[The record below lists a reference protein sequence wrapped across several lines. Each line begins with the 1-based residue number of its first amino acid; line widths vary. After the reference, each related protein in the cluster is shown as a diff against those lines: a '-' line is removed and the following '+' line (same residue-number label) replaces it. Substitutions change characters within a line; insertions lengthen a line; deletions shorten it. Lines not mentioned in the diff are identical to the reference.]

1 MKKAIEK
8 KAYSAAAAS
17 ARKASTIKSRNTGEV
32 KSLKKQYLKS
42 DDICKVTFRLPKDA
56 ANGAEV
62 VTIVGD
68 FNDWSPTKSRMKKLK
83 NGDFTIT
90 LSLVCN
96 REYRFRYLI
105 DANRWENDWFAEKYV
120 PNTFGTEDSVVAV

>member
-8 KAYSAAAAS
+8 KAYSAAAKKAS
-17 ARKASTIKSRNTGEV
+17 AIKTKKTEEV

-42 DDICKVTFRLPKDA
+42 DNICKVTFRLPKDA
-56 ANGAEV
+56 TNGAQV
-62 VTIVGD
+62 VAIVGD

-90 LSLVCN
+90 LSLACN

-105 DANRWENDWFAEKYV
+105 DSDRWENDWCAEKYV
-120 PNTFGTEDSVVAV
+120 PNTFGSEDSVVAV